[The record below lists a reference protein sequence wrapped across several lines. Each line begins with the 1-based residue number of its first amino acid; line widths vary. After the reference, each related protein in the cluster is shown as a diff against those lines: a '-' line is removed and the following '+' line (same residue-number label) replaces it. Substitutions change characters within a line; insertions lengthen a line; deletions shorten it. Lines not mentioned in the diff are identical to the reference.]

1 MYQVDFQLVSTST
14 TTTTT
19 TTKSLLIKSKAK
31 PNLNSIQNI
40 AANLLY
46 SSKKQK
52 NISVKWELSFVSSD
66 KKETHTQKRCIT
78 QN

>member
-31 PNLNSIQNI
+31 PNSNSIQNI
-40 AANLLY
+40 AANC
-46 SSKKQK
+46 STVIEKQK
-52 NISVKWELSFVSSD
+52 
-66 KKETHTQKRCIT
+66 KKKPFQ
-78 QN
+78 

>member
-1 MYQVDFQLVSTST
+1 MYQVDFQLVSTS

-52 NISVKWELSFVSSD
+52 HFSKVRIIICK
-66 KKETHTQKRCIT
+66 
-78 QN
+78 